1 MVESDSVKTKIVCT
15 IGPASGSRE
24 VLERMIAAGMDV
36 ARINF
41 AHGDFQSH
49 AEVIAAVRDSARKVG
64 RRVAILGDL
73 AGPKLRIGSLAKQPV
88 ELEQGQAFTL
98 AVGDFEG
105 DAHRVSTTFEGLPEA
120 VRTGDT
126 IFLNDGMI
134 QLEVCEVAAGEVRC
148 AVAVG
153 GPLLSHKGINVPDAD
168 LGISAFTGRDR
179 ECLAF
184 AAAHGLEAVGQSF
197 VQRGEDIETVRKAA
211 RGLGYRPMIF
221 AKIER
226 SRALS
231 QIDRILEA
239 ADGIMVARGDLGVE
253 IPIERIAL
261 AQKELIGKA
270 NLSCK
275 PVITATQMLLSMVDN
290 RRPTRAE
297 VTDVANA
304 ILDGTDCVMLSE
316 ESAIGAH
323 PVEAVD
329 MLTKIACATEPQV
342 APRSGAQWLG
352 RAGSNIELV
361 ASSVAAIAQKS
372 PPLGI
377 LVPTKRGATPR
388 QIAAFRLPVPVTA
401 VSRFEKTC
409 QELLFSY
416 GVHALH
422 EPERSESWQDLAR
435 RHFGPRAR
443 PGAKVLLTEGA
454 PGVEIDG
461 TNRLEIIDL

>member
-1 MVESDSVKTKIVCT
+1 MVESDAVKTKIVCT
-15 IGPASGSRE
+15 IGPASQSHD
-24 VLERMIAAGMDV
+24 VLGRMIAAGMDV

-49 AEVIAAVRDSARKVG
+49 AETIAAVRDSARKVG

-73 AGPKLRIGSLAKQPV
+73 PGPKLRIGTLATQPV
-88 ELEQGQAFTL
+88 ELEQGQAFAL

-105 DAHRVSTTFEGLPEA
+105 DAHRASTIFEGLPKA

-134 QLEVCEVAAGEVRC
+134 QLEVREVAGGEVRC
-148 AVAVG
+148 NVAVG
-153 GPLLSHKGINVPDAD
+153 GPLLSHKGINLPDAD

-184 AAAHGLEAVGQSF
+184 AAAQGLDAVSQSF
-197 VQRGEDIETVRKAA
+197 VQHGEDIEAVRGAA
-211 RGLGYRPMIF
+211 RDLSYRPMIF

-253 IPIERIAL
+253 IPIERIAV
-261 AQKELIGKA
+261 AQKEVIGKA
-270 NLSCK
+270 NLLCK

-323 PVEAVD
+323 PVEAVE
-329 MLTKIACATEPQV
+329 MLTRIANATEPQV
-342 APRSGAQWLG
+342 APRSGARWPG

-361 ASSVAAIAQKS
+361 ASSVAAIAQKV

-377 LVPTKRGATPR
+377 LVPTKRGSTPR
-388 QIAAFRLPVPVTA
+388 RIAAFRLPVLVTA
-401 VSRFEKTC
+401 VSRSEKTC
-409 QELLFSY
+409 QELVFSY

-422 EPERSESWQDLAR
+422 EPERSGSWQELVR
-435 RHFGPRAR
+435 RHFGAEAP
-443 PGAKVLLTEGA
+443 PGAKVLLTEGT